1 MRWYHL
7 TCYLFQHLCVPLWRW
22 ISDTSIT
29 FHHQVKCSGL
39 WWRPKSVC
47 VCVSES
53 CGDVAEKLGVIF
65 PIYYITHYIFFA
77 VFSFYPE
84 SSCPLMTLL
93 QMLVPLA
100 SRCTTGAHLLQLGS
114 GALAQCVQAVA
125 SESELTRK
133 SPVWWRTGLI
143 QPLLPRPQWPH
154 CLLHIN
160 KPAGPP
166 DSRQHSA
173 TAANWEARANSHIP
187 NDTISQLEARARQ
200 EISAVR

>member
-1 MRWYHL
+1 M
-7 TCYLFQHLCVPLWRW
+7 TAQKCVR
-22 ISDTSIT
+22 
-29 FHHQVKCSGL
+29 
-39 WWRPKSVC
+39 VC
-47 VCVSES
+47 VWVMWWCCWKTRCNLS
-53 CGDVAEKLGVIF
+53 DLL
-65 PIYYITHYIFFA
+65 YYSLNLFFFFFA

-125 SESELTRK
+125 SELELTRK
-133 SPVWWRTGLI
+133 SPIWWRTGLI

-166 DSRQHSA
+166 DSRQRSA